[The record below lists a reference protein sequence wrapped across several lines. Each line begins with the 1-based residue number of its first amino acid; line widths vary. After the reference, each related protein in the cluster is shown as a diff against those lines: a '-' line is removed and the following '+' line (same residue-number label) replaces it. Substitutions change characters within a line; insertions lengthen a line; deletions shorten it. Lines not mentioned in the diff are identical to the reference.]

1 MFRLAMGA
9 TASLLKRAANIY
21 LNGDLLKHASERIY
35 DLWINHSIIIL
46 EPIEKWWK
54 KKKKKDKGE
63 QKR

>member
-35 DLWINHSIIIL
+35 DLWINHPQHHHTWTYR
-46 EPIEKWWK
+46 EMMK
-54 KKKKKDKGE
+54 KKKK
-63 QKR
+63 R